1 MPTTSTIRI
10 DVESDEHGVAAIR
23 WEADDAP
30 EPGAQ
35 SANAMIL
42 ALWDP
47 DHRNALRIDLWTR
60 EMTVDDMNDFVFQTL
75 LSLADT
81 YRAATNDDAMMA
93 EIKIFARQFAE
104 RASARERRADRRLM
118 RGRHA
123 TGARS
128 VGAHP
133 RRRRQWPASLRYG
146 TPSPAHPG
154 AGRGPHRRP
163 DVRAPRRPPGDAHGR
178 RDRHPHRPRAG
189 RDQRAVGADRLRRP
203 RRPSGLARPR
213 TRGRRRRSARR
224 ARGAQFPVWS
234 SDGNRLAV
242 IVADQAGVRVDV
254 VDVANGSA
262 VETVHREPG
271 RSPIYLGWAPDD
283 RLLAVLVGIPGGG
296 LALDLVPTAG
306 TAMGDLQ
313 AVRTLTEGA
322 PFYWS
327 WARTGRSLFV
337 HVDVGSS
344 RALAGITSVAAFEVR
359 EPLPEPIGFQ
369 SPALSS
375 DDRFLAYARRE
386 PVGRSVVVRPNPDRP
401 GGAFEPIV
409 VPFRGTAALAWR
421 PGRAQLAVQRSS
433 EPSPH
438 PYGPVDLVD
447 AATGDVRRLTD
458 DVVIA
463 SFWSPDGR
471 YLATLSLVGGGGE
484 RTIQASATAGARAG
498 AWRCPCRRSGR
509 RFRSR

>member
-1 MPTTSTIRI
+1 MEPHRLHTRVRVVARTAAPTSVRRVVLLAMLTA
-10 DVESDEHGVAAIR
+10 VAIAIPIGR
-23 WEADDAP
+23 
-30 EPGAQ
+30 AQ
-35 SANAMIL
+35 
-42 ALWDP
+42 
-47 DHRNALRIDLWTR
+47 
-60 EMTVDDMNDFVFQTL
+60 V
-75 LSLADT
+75 
-81 YRAATNDDAMMA
+81 ATNA
-93 EIKIFARQFAE
+93 
-104 RASARERRADRRLM
+104 
-118 RGRHA
+118 
-123 TGARS
+123 
-128 VGAHP
+128 
-133 RRRRQWPASLRYG
+133 
-146 TPSPAHPG
+146 
-154 AGRGPHRRP
+154 
-163 DVRAPRRPPGDAHGR
+163 
-178 RDRHPHRPRAG
+178 
-189 RDQRAVGADRLRRP
+189 
-203 RRPSGLARPR
+203 PSGLIAFVDLDGGLALLDPQ
-213 TRGRRRRSARR
+213 TLATTTVGAAGSRSA
-224 ARGAQFPVWS
+224 FPVWS

-296 LALDLVPTAG
+296 LALDLVPTGG

-438 PYGPVDLVD
+438 PYGPIDLVD

-484 RTIQASATAGARAG
+484 RTIQATGD
-498 AWRCPCRRSGR
+498 PGR
-509 RFRSR
+509 RVALPVQAQRTAFSLKVIDVDGGTVRPLGVFTPSPTFLLQYLPFFDQYARSHRLWSPASDALVVPALDDDGVPTLVWFGVDGDVRPLVPGDLPAWNVR